1 MRFVWAVV
9 AFVLATL
16 LIGAGISQRTVFMGP
31 SAQQTGLSV
40 EDPTPYLLID
50 GEVLRQHPGQQ
61 TMLIRGEG
69 DIFAAYGRTADLE
82 AWLADAQYNSI
93 TAGDAGA
100 TVTKLVEPEITE
112 EGSEAEKPAEEPAE
126 EPTTEEPT
134 TEEPAPEE
142 SAGEP
147 GRNPAGSDLW
157 LDSFSESDQLIT
169 DMQLPEGM
177 SVLIA
182 KDGTADAP
190 DDIVISWPLDNST
203 PFVGPLISAGAAMLL
218 LGVIMYVL
226 AIRHQRRGR
235 GPRRKGL
242 GPLPPTEAIDVAVE
256 PAPQR
261 DAIDSPADD
270 ASSDPADASP
280 EPAAEQESNA
290 EPEKNAPK
298 TERRAHRSRR
308 RLLGLPALGVAAVM
322 FAGCSS
328 DSWPQFAESTPTPSP
343 SPTVI
348 APENQKPP
356 AVTEAQASRILLS
369 VATTL
374 EEADAALDVDLAGTR
389 LSGAALEARTTDY
402 ALRAE
407 LTDRALPA
415 TIPTDV
421 IEVLLPQATDEW
433 PRTVLAL
440 SKSKSDDTVPPVIL
454 TMTQDDPWTNY
465 KVANVAE
472 MQASAEVPKLA
483 PAWLGTSL
491 ITENAAAFLELAPDE
506 LATAFADVVDAG
518 EKSEYYDLFDPVS
531 ITLAESIT
539 ASRAAVKQALVDNG
553 AAETSAASFD
563 IVPSGQPPVALATLD
578 SGAIV
583 AVSLIDSETIKPTSG
598 DAVIRFGDNPEAKT
612 LTGVEEAS
620 KGVVTTYGLQLFL
633 SVPAQGSTEQVRLL
647 AVHQDI
653 LDVEVIK

>member
-16 LIGAGISQRTVFMGP
+16 LIGAGISQRTIFMGP
-31 SAQQTGLSV
+31 SAQQTELSV
-40 EDPTPYLLID
+40 ESPTPYLLVD
-50 GEVLRQHPGQQ
+50 GAVLRQHAGQQ
-61 TMLIRGEG
+61 SMVIRGEG
-69 DIFAAYGRTADLE
+69 EIFAAYGRTADLE
-82 AWLADAQYNSI
+82 AWLSDATYNSI
-93 TAGDAGA
+93 TVADSGD
-100 TVTKLVEPEITE
+100 TKTTLVEATD
-112 EGSEAEKPAEEPAE
+112 AADDTAAEEENTPEDPA
-126 EPTTEEPT
+126 
-134 TEEPAPEE
+134 APEDSE
-142 SAGEP
+142 TDTSDEGEP
-147 GRNPAGSDLW
+147 GRNPSGSDLW
-157 LDSFSESDQLIT
+157 LDSFSKPDQLIT
-169 DMQLPEGM
+169 EMQLPEGM

-203 PFVGPLISAGAAMLL
+203 PLAGPLISAGAAMLL

-242 GPLPPTEAIDVAVE
+242 GPLPPTEAIDIAVD
-256 PAPQR
+256 PARER
-261 DAIDSPADD
+261 DAIEAPPAEATTEPDS
-270 ASSDPADASP
+270 
-280 EPAAEQESNA
+280 EPDRDETS
-290 EPEKNAPK
+290 APK
-298 TERRAHRSRR
+298 TERRALRTRR
-308 RLLGLPALGVAAVM
+308 RLLALPALGVAALM

-328 DSWPQFAESTPTPSP
+328 DSWPQFGEATPSPSP

-356 AVTEAQASRILLS
+356 AVTEAQASRILQGI
-369 VATTL
+369 AGTL
-374 EEADAALDVDLAGTR
+374 EEADAALDIDLASTR
-389 LSGAALEARTTDY
+389 LSGAALDARKTDY
-402 ALRAE
+402 TLRAK

-440 SKSKSDDTVPPVIL
+440 SKSKSDDTVPPVVL
-454 TMTQDDPWTNY
+454 TMTQSDPWTNY
-465 KVANVAE
+465 KVTNIAE

-491 ITENAAAFLELAPDE
+491 ITENAAAFLALAPDE
-506 LATAFADVVDAG
+506 VSAAFADVVDAG
-518 EKSEYYDLFDPVS
+518 EKSEYYGLFDPVS
-531 ITLAESIT
+531 ITLAESIS
-539 ASRAAVKQALVDNG
+539 ASRESVKQGLVDKG
-553 AAETSAASFD
+553 AAKTSAISFD
-563 IVPSGQPPVALATLD
+563 IVPSNEAPVALATLD

-583 AVSLIDSETIKPTSG
+583 AVSMIDSETIKPTSG
-598 DAVIRFGDNPEAKT
+598 DAVIRFGENPEAKT

-620 KGVVTTYGLQLFL
+620 KGVVTKYGLQLFF
-633 SVPAQGSTEQVRLL
+633 SVPAQGSTAQVRLL

-653 LDVEVIK
+653 LNVEVIK